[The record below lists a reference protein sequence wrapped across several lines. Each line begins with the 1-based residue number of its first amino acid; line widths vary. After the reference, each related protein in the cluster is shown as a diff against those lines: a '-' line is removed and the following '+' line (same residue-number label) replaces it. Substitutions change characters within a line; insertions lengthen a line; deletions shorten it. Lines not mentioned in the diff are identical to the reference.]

1 LQSGGT
7 KFFKNKYFPYSYM
20 EAVEKRPG
28 PDNKRNNTVLGLE
41 KEGKSVRLLMI
52 YISSMFTVLEAVCFT
67 C

>member
-1 LQSGGT
+1 
-7 KFFKNKYFPYSYM
+7 M